1 MANMTSLIRALSESF
16 QYVTAISGAGKELP
30 MCSLQLKQI
39 KESVNVNAN
48 VNIFDDV
55 NVSVGVAFF
64 FCIYQLIYPPPH
76 GKMSGVHLLENVGVS
91 DHCLLLKVADK
102 PALSILKA

>member
-30 MCSLQLKQI
+30 MCSLKLKQV
-39 KESVNVNAN
+39 KDSDNVNAN

-55 NVSVGVAFF
+55 NVRVGEAFF
-64 FCIYQLIYPPPH
+64 FSVFI
-76 GKMSGVHLLENVGVS
+76 N
-91 DHCLLLKVADK
+91 
-102 PALSILKA
+102 

>member
-1 MANMTSLIRALSESF
+1 MANMISLIRALSESF

-30 MCSLQLKQI
+30 MCSLKLKQI

-55 NVSVGVAFF
+55 NVRVGEAFF
-64 FCIYQLIYPPPH
+64 FSVFI
-76 GKMSGVHLLENVGVS
+76 N
-91 DHCLLLKVADK
+91 
-102 PALSILKA
+102 